1 MKESLQYMD
10 LTVVTC
16 NGKSALADVEV
27 CGPNGPTT
35 VRVSYNLN
43 ERLEFV
49 DGCHL
54 MMNQVLTSGQVLSDI
69 HEAVMYQR
77 DALRENGN

>member
-1 MKESLQYMD
+1 MSDLQYMD
-10 LTVVTC
+10 LTVISC
-16 NGKSALADVEV
+16 DGKTALADVEV

-35 VRVSYNLN
+35 VRVSYELY

-54 MMNQVLTSGQVLSDI
+54 MMNQVLTSDQVLGDI

-77 DALRENGN
+77 DALRENN